1 MLSAIDAVV
10 AEGELVSSGGARPVL
25 RPPGAAS
32 APAERRPRPVD
43 ADLSARLRDWRL
55 ERARSDGVPAYVVAT
70 NACLDEVC
78 RRLPGDA
85 DELAE
90 VPGMGPARVERYG
103 DDLLELVRAACGRGL
118 PGQPLP
124 V

>member
-1 MLSAIDAVV
+1 
-10 AEGELVSSGGARPVL
+10 VL
-25 RPPGAAS
+25 RLPGAAS
-32 APAERRPRPVD
+32 TAVAAAPVD

-55 ERARSDGVPAYVVAT
+55 ERARNDGVPAYVVAT
-70 NACLDEVC
+70 NACLDELC

-85 DELAE
+85 LELAE

-103 DDLLELVRAACGRGL
+103 DDLLELVRTSARAGPSR
-118 PGQPLP
+118 PPLP

>member
-1 MLSAIDAVV
+1 MPHPRRA
-10 AEGELVSSGGARPVL
+10 
-25 RPPGAAS
+25 
-32 APAERRPRPVD
+32 APAAPVD

-78 RRLPGDA
+78 RRLPGDTG
-85 DELAE
+85 ELAE

-103 DDLLELVRAACGRGL
+103 DDLLELVRAACRAGASRA
-118 PGQPLP
+118 PLP

>member
-1 MLSAIDAVV
+1 MPWWPRA
-10 AEGELVSSGGARPVL
+10 SSSRAAARVRCCG
-25 RPPGAAS
+25 RPAARQRLP
-32 APAERRPRPVD
+32 APPPAAAPVD
-43 ADLSARLRDWRL
+43 ADLAARLRDWRL
-55 ERARSDGVPAYVVAT
+55 ERSRSDGVPAYVVAT

-90 VPGMGPARVERYG
+90 VPGMGPARIERYG
-103 DDLLELVRAACGRGL
+103 QDLLELVRAGADAGPSR
-118 PGQPLP
+118 PPLP